1 MIFKDKTVIVTGASA
16 GVGAAAARKFAEA
29 GANLLLLA
37 RGKKNLEALAA
48 ELREL
53 TRVEYLAMDV
63 ADTDA
68 CQNAFKKADF
78 EFGRIDVLVNNAGFH
93 ARGTVESLGLDDI
106 ARMIDVNLK
115 APLQLTRIA
124 IPYLRDAGGGAII
137 NVGSLAGRLPVPG
150 SAVYSA
156 SKNGLRAFTYAIAE
170 EMPDANIKFAVVSPG
185 PIDTGFIM
193 DDVDKVSD
201 LTFSQPISSAEDVAQ
216 AILDLCGNQQRELA
230 MPPLSGVLTSISGSM
245 PWLARMLRPSL
256 ERKGQRVKAELKASA
271 RRKAK
276 AEKARETSSATG
288 PGSP

>member
-1 MIFKDKTVIVTGASA
+1 MIFKEKTVIVTGASA
-16 GVGAAAARKFAEA
+16 GVGAATARKFAEA

-37 RGKKNLEALAA
+37 RGRKKLELLAE

-63 ADTDA
+63 ADTEA
-68 CQNAFKKADF
+68 CVNAFKKADF
-78 EFGRIDVLVNNAGFH
+78 EFGRVDILVNNAGYH
-93 ARGTVESLGLDDI
+93 ARGKVEDVSIEDI
-106 ARMIDVNLK
+106 ASMIDVNLK

-124 IPYLRDAGGGAII
+124 LPYIRDAGGGAII

-170 EMPDANIKFAVVSPG
+170 EMPDASIKFAVVSPG

-201 LTFSQPISSAEDVAQ
+201 LTFSQPISSADDVGQ
-216 AILDLCGNQQRELA
+216 AILDLCGNHQRELS
-230 MPPLSGVLTSISGSM
+230 MPAVSGIVTSVTAAF
-245 PWLARMLRPSL
+245 PWLARTMRPSL
-256 ERKGQRVKAELKASA
+256 ERKGQRVKAELKAAA
-271 RRKAK
+271 RKKAK
-276 AEKARETSSATG
+276 AAKAREAGSATD
-288 PGSP
+288 SDTA